1 MNSTAAKLAKWYVR
15 VIDPKII
22 DYTFIAHGEQIKA
35 QKLQCVLVSKD
46 PGQYMLGL
54 VPFDFNDR
62 GAASAALKRFTP
74 DSVWELTTPA
84 FDSKSKPE
92 FNGCPLKPVV
102 LLSKPTVIKA
112 VPPTNKDQLA
122 HPATGLKVALDIKGI
137 MGLLKGQ
144 TRNKAF
150 DFSGKFLSLGG
161 PKTVL
166 SAGKQLTV
174 SEAEFLDS
182 DGSNIA
188 VSVWKQARTALDSL
202 QPGTGVAVIG
212 SNATVQR
219 GRGQSQHIDLVRTS
233 PPMAP
238 RLSL

>member
-1 MNSTAAKLAKWYVR
+1 
-15 VIDPKII
+15 
-22 DYTFIAHGEQIKA
+22 
-35 QKLQCVLVSKD
+35 
-46 PGQYMLGL
+46 
-54 VPFDFNDR
+54 
-62 GAASAALKRFTP
+62 
-74 DSVWELTTPA
+74 
-84 FDSKSKPE
+84 
-92 FNGCPLKPVV
+92 
-102 LLSKPTVIKA
+102 
-112 VPPTNKDQLA
+112 
-122 HPATGLKVALDIKGI
+122 

-212 SNATVQR
+212 SNATVQ
-219 GRGQSQHIDLVRTS
+219 GGDVKVNVGPVRTS
-233 PPMAP
+233 PPVAP